1 MKKILSLSLCLI
13 MLFSMAIPA
22 FAAESN
28 NLNVTVCNDLHY
40 NMKYSN
46 SAVYGKHNT
55 LSEDYQHIQSTG
67 RLLYESYAII
77 KKFFEDAAKN
87 DSKVVLLPGDL
98 ADSGTKEEHEFFA
111 DMLRKF
117 EAETDKQVYVVP
129 GNHDYW
135 KTSASEFMTYYAEF
149 GYNEAICIDT
159 ASASYIAELD
169 AEYRLLAIDSCVED
183 TYGANGHGVTQERFD
198 WIKEQCI
205 KAKED
210 GKKVIAMMHHNLLDH
225 YVVGSLIDTGAD
237 LNFDFDIA
245 ELFAEYGVKYTF
257 TGHIHVSDISAYT
270 AESGA
275 VVYDVVTSSINVWP
289 CEYRTVNFGEKVEIK
304 SEKIDN
310 VDVEL
315 FPEGLNDKT
324 KALAENDFIQ
334 YARECLEV
342 GQRILFTSY
351 TSPAQLKQM
360 LKFDPETDAEMIEI
374 FDKVSGKLSEA
385 LYMPLYKADEAEE
398 GKSIESIVAKYEKTL
413 PASDYKDMYDLV
425 VEIYLAYQGGNENY
439 PAYSDELVIATRGLA
454 AVLSY
459 TLGDVSQ
466 EEYAQ
471 VIDFI
476 LKKFNLE
483 IDMDILNYGGD
494 AIKRFEGFELI
505 FTYALNAVIVEF
517 TVDKAPDDV
526 NATLPGYDKLVE
538 DEKTFWEK
546 FADFFK
552 NIFDFIRS
560 LFAFKF

>member
-1 MKKILSLSLCLI
+1 MRKLLSLSLCLV

-22 FAAESN
+22 FAAENS
-28 NLNVTVCNDLHY
+28 LNVTVCNDLHY

-46 SAVYGKHNT
+46 ADSYGKHNA

-77 KKFFEDAAKN
+77 EKFFDDAAKN
-87 DSKVVLLPGDL
+87 DSDVILLPGDL
-98 ADSGTKEEHEFFA
+98 ADSGTKEEHEFFTA
-111 DMLRKF
+111 MLSKF
-117 EAETDKQVYVVP
+117 EAETKKQVYVVP

-135 KTSASEFMTYYAEF
+135 KTSTEEFKSYYADF
-149 GYNEAICIDT
+149 GYNEAICVDKL
-159 ASASYIAELD
+159 SASYTAELD
-169 AEYRLLAIDSCVED
+169 DEYRLLAIDSCIED
-183 TYGANGHGVTQERFD
+183 TYGANGHGITQERFD
-198 WIKEQCI
+198 WIKEQCV

-210 GKKVIAMMHHNLLDH
+210 GKKVIAMMHHNLIDH
-225 YVVGSLIDTGAD
+225 YVVGSLIDTGASVD
-237 LNFDFDIA
+237 FNFGIA

-257 TGHIHVSDISAYT
+257 TGHIHVNDISAYT
-270 AESGA
+270 AENGA

-289 CEYRTVNFGEKVEIK
+289 CEYRTVNFGDKVEIK
-304 SEKIDN
+304 TQKIEN
-310 VDVEL
+310 VDVNL
-315 FPEGLNDKT
+315 FPDGLNEKT
-324 KALAENDFIQ
+324 KALAKNDFIQ

-351 TSPAQLKQM
+351 TSPGQLKQM
-360 LKFDPETDAEMIEI
+360 LKLDPVEDAEMVKI
-374 FDKVSGKLSEA
+374 FDKVANKLSEA
-385 LYMPLYKADEAEE
+385 LYMPLYKADETEE
-398 GKSIESIVAKYEKTL
+398 GKSIESIVTKYDKTL

-459 TLGDVSQ
+459 TLGDVSE

-476 LKKFNLE
+476 LKKFNLD
-483 IDMDILNYGGD
+483 IDMDILYYAGD

-505 FTYALNAVIVEF
+505 FTYALNAIIVEF
-517 TVDKAPDDV
+517 TVDKAPDDI

-538 DEKTFWEK
+538 DKKTFWEK

-552 NIFDFIRS
+552 KIFDFIRS